1 MKTKNKLIILA
12 LAFIIC
18 ISIMLI
24 PNQTQAT
31 EEINVTEVANLAQLK
46 QALQDALDDKNKT
59 AQIKL
64 TEDIKL
70 TETIKIQED
79 VIINGNNKTITA
91 TVRKAFELHTGKV
104 EFSNLTIIN
113 SAATGRCIDIR
124 DGDVELSL
132 TEVTLQTTG
141 TSAYNQ
147 TVNVGGDFANPIA
160 INLENTKI
168 LTENP
173 GYGITTFNP
182 VNLTINNSE
191 ITGYAAL
198 YLKGKNSSQGSAGS
212 TVNINNSTL
221 TGINATK
228 TGDTNTFG
236 TIVFEDHNI
245 ELNINN
251 SNLTAQTAGIS
262 QVVIG
267 EQASLGN
274 SDKPNKVTIS
284 GNTVITA
291 CNSIVSLQNENAKVT
306 LKEGVISNREIPQEL
321 LPTGA
326 EARFENDVYV
336 VYEPHDII
344 IEDVKNGVV
353 TVDKTSALDGENVT
367 ITAKA
372 NQGYQ
377 LKSLKAYTAAEAE
390 IKIVDGKFVMPNLGV
405 IVTAEFEKIPYAIK
419 IEESTNG
426 KVTASVEKAVEGEKV
441 KLTVTPNM
449 DYELSKLT
457 VLDADNKEI
466 EVVDGEF
473 IMPAGG
479 VTVKAEFTKIIPP
492 MDFIISGN
500 ETENNNIGVVE
511 SEKTVE
517 TLDTSLKADKELSQ
531 KVEEERQKGN
541 QVTVEITMEELD
553 NKDVKEEEKQKIL
566 ETIEENQTV
575 HQYFDISVLV
585 KTNEKEL
592 GKLTQLTDKMKF
604 SMEIS
609 KDLIKEGRKFFIL
622 KLHGDKVEEI
632 EAVLN
637 GTKLEFETDQ
647 FSTFALAYEDAKAND
662 NLTDEDAS
670 QGAPGESIEQPKE
683 EPKEEVKEETK
694 ENVNVPN
701 TGDNIA
707 LYVVLAVIA
716 ITGIVISK
724 KLNAKKSNH

>member
-31 EEINVTEVANLAQLK
+31 EEINVTEVASLAQLK
-46 QALQDALDDKNKT
+46 QALQDALDDNNKT

-64 TEDIKL
+64 TEDIEL

-91 TVRKAFELHTGKV
+91 TVRKAFELQTGKV
-104 EFSNLTIIN
+104 EFSNITIIN

-147 TVNVGGDFANPIA
+147 TLNVGGNFSNPIT
-160 INLENTKI
+160 IILNKTKI

-191 ITGYAAL
+191 IVGYAAL
-198 YLKGKNSSQGSAGS
+198 YLKGEDSSQGSAGS

-221 TGINATK
+221 TGINANK
-228 TGDTNTFG
+228 TGDSNTFG
-236 TIVFEDHNI
+236 TIIFEDHDM

-251 SNLTAQTAGIS
+251 SNLIAQTAGIS
-262 QVVIG
+262 QVIIG
-267 EQASLGN
+267 ENKDLEN

-291 CNSIVSLQNENAKVT
+291 CNEIVSLQNENAKVT

-326 EARFENDVYV
+326 EVRLENDGYI
-336 VYEPHDII
+336 VYESHDII

-353 TVDKTSALDGENVT
+353 TVDKTSALDGENIT
-367 ITAKA
+367 ITANA
-372 NQGYQ
+372 NEGYQ
-377 LKSLKAYTAAEAE
+377 LKSLKAFTAAETE
-390 IKIVDGKFVMPNLGV
+390 INIVDGKFVMPNLGV
-405 IVTAEFEKIPYAIK
+405 IITAEFEKIPYAIK

-426 KVTASVEKAVEGEKV
+426 KVTAVENAVEGEKV
-441 KLTVTPNM
+441 KLTVTPDM

-457 VLDADNKEI
+457 VLNVDNKEI
-466 EVVDGEF
+466 EVVAGEF
-473 IMPAGG
+473 VMPAGG
-479 VTVKAEFTKIIPP
+479 VTVKAQFTKIIPP
-492 MDFIISGN
+492 MDYIISGN
-500 ETENNNIGVVE
+500 ETENNNLGVVE

-517 TLDTSLKADKELSQ
+517 TLDTSLKADTELNK

-541 QVTVEITMEELD
+541 QVTIEITMEEL
-553 NKDVKEEEKQKIL
+553 NEEIVKEEEKQKIL
-566 ETIEENQTV
+566 ETVEENQTV

-585 KTNEKEL
+585 RTQEAEL
-592 GKLTQLTDKMKF
+592 GKLTQLTEKMKF
-604 SMEIS
+604 TMEIS
-609 KDLIKEGRKFFIL
+609 KDLIQEGRRFYIL
-622 KLHGDKVEEI
+622 KLHGDKVEKI
-632 EAVLN
+632 EATLK

-647 FSTFALAYEDAKAND
+647 FSTFALAYEDAKTVEDEEED
-662 NLTDEDAS
+662 NSGEVPG
-670 QGAPGESIEQPKE
+670 GAIE
-683 EPKEEVKEETK
+683 EPKDEVKEETK
-694 ENVNVPN
+694 EESKEEINVPN
-701 TGDNIA
+701 TGDNIVLYIA
-707 LYVVLAVIA
+707 LALIAVIGMVV
-716 ITGIVISK
+716 TK
-724 KLNAKKSNH
+724 KVNARKK